1 MHRMLDTSA
10 TSPFSVS
17 KISQSHPELP
27 VMRKISRKISTTFCH
42 SSGSCCRA
50 ALFRDRASSIT
61 AKEKI
66 PTMLLQSI
74 HTTLEIN
81 LERMSWLSVT
91 GRVCIR

>member
-1 MHRMLDTSA
+1 M
-10 TSPFSVS
+10 
-17 KISQSHPELP
+17 
-27 VMRKISRKISTTFCH
+27 RKISTTFCH

-74 HTTLEIN
+74 QTTLEIS
-81 LERMSWLSVT
+81 LERMS
-91 GRVCIR
+91 

>member
-27 VMRKISRKISTTFCH
+27 VMRKISTTFCH

-74 HTTLEIN
+74 HTTLEIS